1 MNTFVTLQEPT
12 IVMYYHPVLVEF
24 PPRCQSFSENGLH
37 RHLFQSSLIFLVPF
51 GLGVGHNYE
60 FEKGQYTFYP
70 LKLSCFA
77 EKNKVRRKYQNFI
90 RRDPYEPG
98 QMPL

>member
-60 FEKGQYTFYP
+60 FEKGQYTFDP
-70 LKLSCFA
+70 IELSHF
-77 EKNKVRRKYQNFI
+77 
-90 RRDPYEPG
+90 P
-98 QMPL
+98 